1 MVRGRDLQ
9 RMDGSQR
16 DEAYRRVS
24 RGMLGLTSMPVP
36 GELARMH
43 EVLGPDEDLI
53 TYTTGQLGDNTWL
66 VALTDRR
73 ILMLDNRLFTGMEQ
87 HFIELRHVNAI
98 TTNRGIVFG
107 EIAIQDGATTRT
119 ITNVPKKA
127 VNRFVN
133 SARDAIAALTS
144 APTDAASATPTP
156 TTRRH
161 AFGFAAHG
169 TAVETTPTGRE
180 LTTMTD
186 RERADVFAEIS
197 RGLVGS
203 AARVERHLDRLP
215 QVLEGEECLIVYING
230 SLDLKEC
237 LLALTDRRLVVL
249 QETEGDS
256 LSDRDLSLGDIVDMS
271 FKRGPFFSRLTIDCG
286 DREEQFYQMPKDG
299 LERFI
304 ERARVAISDYT
315 QSAAVGRLTP
325 SGASDS
331 ALSDLND
338 RATMLDELERLA
350 ELWRDGVLTDREFA
364 AAKAKLLE

>member
-9 RMDGSQR
+9 RMDRSQR

-24 RGMLGLTSMPVP
+24 RGMLGLTGMPVP

-53 TYTTGQLGDNTWL
+53 TYTTGHLDGNTWL

-87 HFIELRHVNAI
+87 HFIELNHVNAI

-107 EIAIQDGATTRT
+107 EIAIQDGANTRT

-133 SARDAIAALTS
+133 SARDAIAVLTS
-144 APTDAASATPTP
+144 ASTDAASAVPTS

-186 RERADVFAEIS
+186 GERADIFAEIS
-197 RGLVGS
+197 RGMVGS
-203 AARVERHLDRLP
+203 AARIELHLDRLP
-215 QVLEGEECLIVYING
+215 RVLEGEECLIVYINA

-237 LLALTDRRLVVL
+237 LLALTDRRLIVL
-249 QETEGDS
+249 QKGEGDS
-256 LSDRDLSLGDIVDMS
+256 LNERDLSLGNIVDMS
-271 FKRGPFFSRLTIDCG
+271 FKRGPFSSRLTIDCG
-286 DREEQFYQMPKDG
+286 DREERFYQMPKDG
-299 LERFI
+299 LERFV
-304 ERARVAISDYT
+304 ERARIAISDYT
-315 QSAAVGRLTP
+315 QGAAVERLAP

-331 ALSDLND
+331 ALLDPND

-350 ELWRDGVLTDREFA
+350 ELWRDGALTDREFA

>member
-1 MVRGRDLQ
+1 MVRGRELQ
-9 RMDGSQR
+9 RMDRSQR

-24 RGMLGLTSMPVP
+24 KGMLGLTGMPVP

-43 EVLGPDEDLI
+43 EVLGPHEDLI
-53 TYTTGQLGDNTWL
+53 TYTTGQLDGNTWL

-87 HFIELRHVNAI
+87 HFIELSHVNSI

-133 SARDAIAALTS
+133 SARDAIVALTS
-144 APTDAASATPTP
+144 VPTDTVSATQAP
-156 TTRRH
+156 TTRQH
-161 AFGFAAHG
+161 AFGFATHG
-169 TAVETTPTGRE
+169 TALEAAPTGRE
-180 LTTMTD
+180 LTAMTD

-197 RGLVGS
+197 RGIVGS
-203 AARVERHLDRLP
+203 AARIEHHLDRLP
-215 QVLEGEECLIVYING
+215 RVLEEEECLMMYING

-249 QETEGDS
+249 QKAEGDS
-256 LSDRDLSLGDIVDMS
+256 LSDRDLSLGDIVGMS

-286 DREEQFYQMPKDG
+286 GHEEQFYQMPKDG

-315 QSAAVGRLTP
+315 QNAAVGRLAP
-325 SGASDS
+325 LGAPDSVPSDS
-331 ALSDLND
+331 ND
-338 RATMLDELERLA
+338 RTTMLDELERLA
-350 ELWRDGVLTDREFA
+350 TLWRDGALTDREFA
-364 AAKAKLLE
+364 AAKAKLLK